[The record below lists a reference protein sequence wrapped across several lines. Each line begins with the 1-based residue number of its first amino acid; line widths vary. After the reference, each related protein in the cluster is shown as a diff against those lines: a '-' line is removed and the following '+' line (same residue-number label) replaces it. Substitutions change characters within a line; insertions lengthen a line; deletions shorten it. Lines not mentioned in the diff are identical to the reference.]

1 MTLTAQNAGRV
12 SAALYGSLSLLV
24 GLAFFIVTL
33 ATGDYS
39 WVSRIGGALWI
50 TALTLVVL
58 MPTVTPIVMARA
70 TGGKIGFASH
80 DHEAML
86 AAEHGVAP
94 ASEHEMSAHEHERS
108 MEMAKDPVCGMDVDP
123 ASAAG
128 SSEYKGKTYYFC
140 AMSCKKSFEEDPEK
154 YLS

>member
-1 MTLTAQNAGRV
+1 MTLTAENAGRV
-12 SAALYGSLSLLV
+12 SAVAYGSLALLA

-33 ATGDYS
+33 VTGDYS
-39 WVSRIGGALWI
+39 WVSRIGGALWV

-70 TGGKIGFASH
+70 TGEKVQFATH

-86 AAEHGVAP
+86 AAEHGAAP
-94 ASEHEMSAHEHERS
+94 AAEHQMATEGERS
-108 MEMAKDPVCGMDVDP
+108 AEMAKDPVCGMDVDP

-140 AMSCKKSFEEDPEK
+140 AVSCKKSFDEDPEK

>member
-1 MTLTAQNAGRV
+1 MTLTAANAGRV
-12 SAALYGSLSLLV
+12 SAVLYGSLSLLA

-33 ATGDYS
+33 ATGEYS
-39 WVSRIGGALWI
+39 WVSRIGGALWV
-50 TALTLVVL
+50 TALALVVL

-70 TGGKIGFASH
+70 TGEKIQFASH

-86 AAEHGVAP
+86 AAEHGAAP
-94 ASEHEMSAHEHERS
+94 PAEHEMSAGEHERS

-123 ASAAG
+123 ATAAG

-140 AMSCKKSFEEDPEK
+140 AVSCKKSFDEDPEK